1 MIPKLS
7 IVIAGF
13 VVAIANCDVAS
24 AFDETPAVV
33 DKPTFTAEQIEF
45 FEAEI
50 RPVLV
55 QHCYDCHS
63 TDAAELQ
70 AGLYVDSREA
80 MIKGGESGAAVVV
93 GKPAESLLISA
104 VKYNGIEMP
113 PDRKLE
119 QRQIEALTKWVE
131 MGAPWPEATS
141 APGVPATESRK
152 DWTKFD
158 WAEAQR
164 SHWAWQPVQRPEV
177 PLVKAVQISTDA
189 LATGERGGDVR
200 SDGLARS
207 GDRPEQGGDRP
218 GDRPEQGAARSV
230 DQPEQNAIDFVN
242 PIDNFV
248 IARRSQAGIPGVAPA
263 AAHILA
269 RRIFIDLIGIPPTPE
284 QVQSFTMAAAV
295 DRQKAV
301 ESLVDELLNS
311 PMYGQRWARHWLDV
325 ARFSDG
331 RGGFLEGDKA
341 LEEAWRYRDWVVDA
355 FNRDLPINEFIRQQ
369 IAGDL
374 SGDPSQAVAT
384 GFFALGP
391 TYQSDGGDP
400 DSIAQSR
407 VETLDDRVD
416 ILTRGLLGITGSCA
430 RCHDHKFDP
439 IPQQDYYSLAGIF
452 NNSATHDLPLAN
464 AEVVKRFRDH
474 QHAVEELNKKIKT
487 FPKRSRNEKNP
498 AAEEAS
504 KEEATPEEQAQLDQW
519 KVELAELQKNAPR
532 ALETAHTLHETGHD
546 DMKVALRGNL
556 LKTGDVAP
564 RRFLRILS
572 EAEPTRYTKGSGRE
586 ELAASIVDPQN
597 PLTVRVFV
605 NRIWQHHFGAGLVR
619 TPSNFGTLGES
630 PTHPELLDWLASEFV
645 ANGWSLKSLHRQII
659 CSATYQLSGDFNEH
673 SYKADGDNR
682 LLWRMS
688 PSRMDVEAWRDSL
701 LSVTGELDPSLGGP
715 SHHNITETKRRT
727 LYAKVGRNGDAF
739 GSDVFLRLFDFPLMR
754 STVEQRPS
762 SIVPQQYLFFMNS
775 PFMIDRAKALVVRL
789 HSLSDS
795 NEDRIKH
802 TYQLLNARDPEPAE
816 LELGLSFVSAPSD
829 GNDLSSWDRYAQVL
843 LSSNE
848 FMFVR

>member
-1 MIPKLS
+1 MIPKLC
-7 IVIAGF
+7 IVIGGC
-13 VVAIANCDVAS
+13 VVAIAIGKIAWAV
-24 AFDETPAVV
+24 DETAAVT
-33 DKPTFTAEQIEF
+33 DKPTFTDEQIEF

-93 GKPAESLLISA
+93 GKPEESLLISA
-104 VKYNGIEMP
+104 IKYNGIEMP

-119 QRQIEALTKWVE
+119 QRQIEALAKWVE
-131 MGAPWPEATS
+131 MGAPWPQATS
-141 APGVPATESRK
+141 TPGVPAAESRR
-152 DWTKFD
+152 DWSKFD
-158 WAEAQR
+158 WAEAQQ
-164 SHWAWQPVQRPEV
+164 SHWAWQPVRRPEV
-177 PLVKAVQISTDA
+177 PVLSAAQISTDA
-189 LATGERGGDVR
+189 LTAGEREGDLR

-207 GDRPEQGGDRP
+207 GDRPEQKAL
-218 GDRPEQGAARSV
+218 QSS
-230 DQPEQNAIDFVN
+230 NAVVN
-242 PIDNFV
+242 PIDSFLM
-248 IARRSQAGIPGVAPA
+248 ARRTTTEIQVVAPA
-263 AAHILA
+263 ATHILA
-269 RRIFIDLIGIPPTPE
+269 RRIFIDLIGVPPTP
-284 QVQSFTMAAAV
+284 QQAHSFTTAAAV

-341 LEEAWRYRDWVVDA
+341 LDDAWRYRDWVVDA
-355 FNRDLPINEFIRQQ
+355 LNRDLPINEFIRQQ
-369 IAGDL
+369 VAGDL

-407 VETLDDRVD
+407 AETLDDRVD

-452 NNSATHDLPLAN
+452 NNTATHEMPLAT
-464 AEVVKRFRDH
+464 ADVVQKFRDH
-474 QHAVEELNKKIKT
+474 QHVVEELNKKIKT

-519 KVELAELQKNAPR
+519 KAKLAELQKNAPP
-532 ALETAHTLHETGHD
+532 ALETAHALHETGHE

-572 EAEPTRYTKGSGRE
+572 GAEPTRYTKGSGRE

-619 TPSNFGTLGES
+619 TPGNFGTLGES

-645 ANGWSLKSLHRQII
+645 ARGWSLKSLHRQIM
-659 CSATYQLSGDFNEH
+659 CSATYQLSSDYNEQ

-688 PSRMDVEAWRDSL
+688 PRRMDVEAWRDSL
-701 LSVTGELDPSLGGP
+701 LSVTGELDASLGGP

-775 PFMIDRAKALVVRL
+775 PFMIDRAKALVARL
-789 HSLSDS
+789 HSLSDA
-795 NEDRIKH
+795 NDQRIKH
-802 TYQLLNARDPEPAE
+802 AYQLLYARDPEPTE
-816 LELGLSFVSAPSD
+816 LELGLSFVSAASD
-829 GNDLSSWDRYAQVL
+829 GSNLSSWDRYAQVL

>member
-1 MIPKLS
+1 MIPKLF
-7 IVIAGF
+7 IVIGGF
-13 VVAIANCDVAS
+13 VVAIAIGEVAS
-24 AFDETPAVV
+24 AVDETPAVV
-33 DKPTFTAEQIEF
+33 EKPTFTAEQIEF

-141 APGVPATESRK
+141 TPGTPAAESRQ
-152 DWTKFD
+152 DWSKFD
-158 WAEAQR
+158 WAKAQQ
-164 SHWAWQPVQRPEV
+164 SHWAWQPVRRPEV
-177 PLVKAVQISTDA
+177 PVVSTA
-189 LATGERGGDVR
+189 QSSNEV
-200 SDGLARS
+200 
-207 GDRPEQGGDRP
+207 
-218 GDRPEQGAARSV
+218 
-230 DQPEQNAIDFVN
+230 VN
-242 PIDNFV
+242 PIDSFV
-248 IARRSQAGIPGVAPA
+248 LAHRTQARLQAVAPA
-263 AAHILA
+263 ATHILA
-269 RRIFIDLIGIPPTPE
+269 RRIFIDLIGIPPNPE
-284 QVQSFTMAAAV
+284 QVQSFATAAAN

-311 PMYGQRWARHWLDV
+311 PKYGQRWARHWLDV

-341 LEEAWRYRDWVVDA
+341 LDDAWRYRDWVVDA
-355 FNRDLPINEFIRQQ
+355 LNRDLPINEFIRQQ

-407 VETLDDRVD
+407 AETLDDRVD

-452 NNSATHDLPLAN
+452 NNSATHDLPLA
-464 AEVVKRFRDH
+464 AVDVVKRFRDH

-498 AAEEAS
+498 AAEEAT
-504 KEEATPEEQAQLDQW
+504 KEEATPEEQAQLDHW
-519 KVELAELQKNAPR
+519 KAELADLQTNAPP

-564 RRFLRILS
+564 RRFLRVIS
-572 EAEPTRYTKGSGRE
+572 GAEPTGYTKGSGRE

-645 ANGWSLKSLHRQII
+645 ANGWSLKSLHRQIM
-659 CSATYQLSGDFNEH
+659 CSATYQLSGDYNEQ

-688 PSRMDVEAWRDSL
+688 PRRMDVEAWRDSL
-701 LSVTGELDPSLGGP
+701 LFVTGELDSTLGGP

-762 SIVPQQYLFFMNS
+762 SIVPQQFLFFMNS
-775 PFMIDRAKALVVRL
+775 PFMFDRAKALVARL
-789 HSLSDS
+789 HSRSDS
-795 NEDRIKH
+795 NEERIKH
-802 TYQLLNARDPEPAE
+802 AYELLYARDPEPAE
-816 LELGLSFVSAPSD
+816 LEIGLSFVSAASD
-829 GNDLSSWDRYAQVL
+829 GSELSSWDRYAQVL

>member
-1 MIPKLS
+1 MIPKLC
-7 IVIAGF
+7 IVIGGF
-13 VVAIANCDVAS
+13 VVAITIGDVAC
-24 AFDETPAVV
+24 AVDETPAVV
-33 DKPTFTAEQIEF
+33 DKSTFTAEQIEF

-119 QRQIEALTKWVE
+119 QRQIDALTKWVE

-141 APGVPATESRK
+141 TPGVPSAESRK
-152 DWTKFD
+152 DWSKFD
-158 WAEAQR
+158 WAKAQQN
-164 SHWAWQPVQRPEV
+164 HWAWQPVQRPEV
-177 PLVKAVQISTDA
+177 PEVKAVQISTA
-189 LATGERGGDVR
+189 ASERGGDLR
-200 SDGLARS
+200 SGALARS
-207 GDRPEQGGDRP
+207 GDRPEQKAVP
-218 GDRPEQGAARSV
+218 FWNEV
-230 DQPEQNAIDFVN
+230 VH
-242 PIDNFV
+242 PIDNFA
-248 IARRSQAGIPGVAPA
+248 IARRTQSGIQVVAPA
-263 AAHILA
+263 ATHILA

-284 QVQSFTMAAAV
+284 QVQSFTTAAAA

-301 ESLVDELLNS
+301 VSLVDELLNS

-341 LEEAWRYRDWVVDA
+341 LDDAWRYRDWVVDA

-391 TYQSDGGDP
+391 MYQSDGGDP

-407 VETLDDRVD
+407 AETLDDRVD
-416 ILTRGLLGITGSCA
+416 ILTRGLLGVTGSCA

-464 AEVVKRFRDH
+464 AEIVKRFRDH
-474 QHAVEELNKKIKT
+474 QHAVEELNKRIKT

-498 AAEEAS
+498 AAEEAT

-519 KVELAELQKNAPR
+519 KAELAELQKNAPP

-572 EAEPTRYTKGSGRE
+572 GAEPAHYTKGSGRE

-605 NRIWQHHFGAGLVR
+605 NRIWQHHFGAGIVR
-619 TPSNFGTLGES
+619 TPSNFGTLGER
-630 PTHPELLDWLASEFV
+630 PTHSELLDWLASEFV
-645 ANGWSLKSLHRQII
+645 TNGWSLKSLHRQIM
-659 CSATYQLSGDFNEH
+659 CSATYQLSGDYNEQ
-673 SYKADGDNR
+673 SYKADGDDR

-688 PSRMDVEAWRDSL
+688 PRRMDVEAWRDSL
-701 LSVTGELDPSLGGP
+701 LFVTGELDPSLGGP

-739 GSDVFLRLFDFPLMR
+739 GSDIFLRLFDFPLMR

-762 SIVPQQYLFFMNS
+762 SIVPQQFLFFMNS
-775 PFMIDRAKALVVRL
+775 PFMIDRAKALVARL

-802 TYQLLNARDPEPAE
+802 AYQLLYARDPEPAE
-816 LELGLSFVSAPSD
+816 LEIGLSFVSAASD
-829 GNDLSSWDRYAQVL
+829 GSGLSSWDRYAQVL